1 MSRGKKYKEN
11 ITKFDAYKEYSLN
24 DAIDILLSF
33 DNAKFDES
41 IDISVNLGVDPK
53 HADQLVRGTVALP
66 NGTGKDVKAVVV
78 TKDDDKVGDCKKEG
92 AIEAGS
98 KDILEKIG
106 KGWLDFDVLIASPD
120 MMPELGKLGKVLGP
134 RGLMPNPK
142 VGTVTPD
149 VLKALKEILAGKV
162 EFRVDKNGIIN
173 VGIGKASFDK
183 DKLIQNIKVCMNS
196 ILKAKPNSVKG
207 IYFEKFTVSSTMGPG
222 IKVIKSDFLN

>member
-1 MSRGKKYKEN
+1 MFRGKKYKEN
-11 ITKFDAYKEYSLN
+11 ITKFDTYKEYSLN

-33 DNAKFDES
+33 DKAKFDES
-41 IDISVNLGVDPK
+41 IDISINLGVDPK

-66 NGTGKDVKAVVV
+66 NGTGKDVKVVVV
-78 TKDDDKVGDCKKEG
+78 TKDDDKIADCKKEG
-92 AIEAGS
+92 AIEVGA
-98 KDILEKIG
+98 KDLLEKIG

-149 VLKALKEILAGKV
+149 VVKALKEVIAGKV
-162 EFRVDKNGIIN
+162 EFRVDKSGIIN

-183 DKLIQNIKVCMNS
+183 DKLIQNIRVCMES
-196 ILKAKPNSVKG
+196 ILKAKPNTIKG
-207 IYFEKFTVSSTMGPG
+207 IYFQKFTVSSTMGPG
-222 IKVIKSDFLN
+222 IKVKKSDFIN

>member
-1 MSRGKKYKEN
+1 MFRGKKYKEN
-11 ITKFDAYKEYSLN
+11 IAKFDVYKEYSLN

-33 DNAKFDES
+33 DKAKFDES

-78 TKDDDKVGDCKKEG
+78 TKDDDKAADCKKEG

-98 KDILEKIG
+98 KDLLEKIG
-106 KGWLDFDVLIASPD
+106 KGWLDFDVLMASPD

-149 VLKALKEILAGKV
+149 VSKALQEILAGKV
-162 EFRVDKNGIIN
+162 EFRVDKQGIIG
-173 VGIGKASFDK
+173 VSIGKTSFDK
-183 DKLIQNIKVCMNS
+183 NKLIENLKVCVEA
-196 ILKAKPNSVKG
+196 ILKARPTTVKG
-207 IYFEKFTVSSTMGPG
+207 TYFKKLTVSSTMGPG
-222 IKVIKSDFLN
+222 IKIDKKEFN

>member
-1 MSRGKKYKEN
+1 MYRGKKYKEN

-33 DNAKFDES
+33 DKAKFDES

-78 TKDDDKVGDCKKEG
+78 TKDDDKASDSKKEG

-98 KDILEKIG
+98 KDLLEKIG

-149 VLKALKEILAGKV
+149 VSKALKEILAGKV

-183 DKLIQNIKVCMNS
+183 DKLVQNIKVCMES
-196 ILKAKPNSVKG
+196 ILKAKPNTVKG
-207 IYFEKFTVSSTMGPG
+207 TYFEKFTVSSTMGPG